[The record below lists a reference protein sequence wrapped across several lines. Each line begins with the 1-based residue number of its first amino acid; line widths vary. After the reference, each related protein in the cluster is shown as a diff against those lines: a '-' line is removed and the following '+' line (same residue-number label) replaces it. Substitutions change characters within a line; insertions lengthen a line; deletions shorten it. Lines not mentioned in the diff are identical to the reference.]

1 MDAGFFQDRVKG
13 WRIAAELTQVELDE
27 ACGFSKGTVGD
38 IEQGKKSLSEEQ
50 LVAIVICTNRDL
62 LPTLM
67 ESFGSL
73 YKRLQPFEAPL
84 RRRFGKEPP
93 PPPHGETENYRQGRD
108 RLFSGADILI
118 KEMLRISDRNAFLA
132 EILFDAAARITRSD
146 KPKPQRVKKKGGPR
160 KKRPQKTPAQADTA

>member
-1 MDAGFFQDRVKG
+1 MDAGVLQDRVKG

-27 ACGFSKGTVGD
+27 ACGFTKGTVGD

-93 PPPHGETENYRQGRD
+93 PPPLGETENYRLGRD

-118 KEMLRISDRNAFLA
+118 KELLRISDRNAFLA
-132 EILFDAAARITRSD
+132 EILFDAAAREIRRD
-146 KPKPQRVKKKGGPR
+146 QPKPQRVKKKGGTR
-160 KKRPQKTPAQADTA
+160 KKRKQKTPAHADTA

>member
-38 IEQGKKSLSEEQ
+38 IEQGKKPLSEEQ
-50 LVAIVICTNRDL
+50 LVAIVICTSRDL

-93 PPPHGETENYRQGRD
+93 PLPPDETEEYRQGRD
-108 RLFSGADILI
+108 RLFSGADIL
-118 KEMLRISDRNAFLA
+118 LRKLLIVSDRKAFLA
-132 EILFDAAARITRSD
+132 EVLLDAAARDARSD
-146 KPKPQRVKKKGGPR
+146 KPKPQRVKKKGGTR
-160 KKRPQKTPAQADTA
+160 KKRRQKTPAHADTT